1 MLLRGLPQGK
11 ISNPFLVDA
20 RCRPRQHEI
29 HEKVQKLS
37 ACDLVRF
44 EQALEHASLVDS
56 QDQSRDAREVPGND
70 AGVLAKD
77 VGERALD
84 DGEDPSLPFGIVARH
99 GRMA

>member
-70 AGVLAKD
+70 AESSRRMSAS
-77 VGERALD
+77 A
-84 DGEDPSLPFGIVARH
+84 PSMMTRIRPCRSA
-99 GRMA
+99 

>member
-11 ISNPFLVDA
+11 ISNPFLVDS

-56 QDQSRDAREVPGND
+56 QDLRRRRICGSR
-70 AGVLAKD
+70 
-77 VGERALD
+77 
-84 DGEDPSLPFGIVARH
+84 PSAIRSSRQPRST
-99 GRMA
+99 